1 MVLIRHLGAP
11 TSTPPYSSLGLGQLG
26 MPHTQ
31 RVRMQVRDLH
41 VKDLA
46 PRLGSTDVPTMALS
60 VLVHRIGSIC
70 VTAANLPSNKMP
82 PDDGCPLPE
91 VGDHTQLS
99 RVPRRAVPR

>member
-1 MVLIRHLGAP
+1 VVLIRHLGAP

-46 PRLGSTDVPTMALS
+46 PRLGSTDVTGDG
-60 VLVHRIGSIC
+60 LVRSSSPNRIDLRDGSQ
-70 VTAANLPSNKMP
+70 PS
-82 PDDGCPLPE
+82 L
-91 VGDHTQLS
+91 
-99 RVPRRAVPR
+99 